1 MTVEIEKILS
11 GLTDTERRI
20 VEYFLRNGG
29 SAKDIAS
36 ALNVSERTVY
46 KALYKYRKLA
56 RENGIDPSA
65 FYLRGTLQPAPL
77 PSARESVVTPGYEQR
92 YVIDRIKKEILEE
105 ITEVLERS
113 VREAV
118 LSAFE
123 ELLIASEP
131 RLKPVTAPKYT
142 AILENSGY
150 SVTLLEK
157 LVENLER
164 LNHNFESLSKKLEL
178 IQRANTTYTGSQQP
192 TVLEKS
198 PSPLDDAMPSFV
210 KDNPW
215 IEVLQRKYI
224 SH

>member
-1 MTVEIEKILS
+1 MTVEFEKILS
-11 GLTDTERRI
+11 ELTDTERRI

-65 FYLRGTLQPAPL
+65 FYLRGTLQPASL
-77 PSARESVVTPGYEQR
+77 PPIREPVVAPDHTR
-92 YVIDRIKKEILEE
+92 RDLIDRIKKEVLKE

-123 ELLIASEP
+123 ELFIASEP
-131 RLKPVTAPKYT
+131 NLKPVTAPKYT
-142 AILENSGY
+142 AVFANSGP
-150 SVTLLEK
+150 SVALFER

-164 LNHNFESLSKKLEL
+164 LNYNFESLSKKLEL
-178 IQRANTTYTGSQQP
+178 IQRVNTSYASPQEP
-192 TVLEKS
+192 AIRDKS
-198 PSPLDDAMPSFV
+198 PSPLDNALPSFV

-215 IEVLQRKYI
+215 IEVLQRKYMPR
-224 SH
+224 